1 MDMCFFRAFIDSDK
15 KNTKVANVRCPAAPF
30 RFRVCP
36 AADRKIFKKS
46 IRFALF
52 SENAPLFTVYL
63 LLPFP
68 EYGIV

>member
-1 MDMCFFRAFIDSDK
+1 MDIRYFRAIIDSDK
-15 KNTKVANVRCPAAPF
+15 KNTKTANVKCPAAPF
-30 RFRVCP
+30 RFRICP
-36 AADRKIFKKS
+36 AAVRKIFKKS

-52 SENAPLFTVYL
+52 SENTPLFTVYL